1 MNKRRCLTCV
11 LILSFILS
19 VCTSPSIA
27 YAAGTTVTLSERNMS
42 LVKGDSFTLYV
53 ENLDSNQ
60 SVSFKSS
67 DTSVVTVSENSSE
80 AKITACGIG
89 IATITVK
96 VKEKNLF
103 FSRVVDTLECDIL
116 VGPPALSIKCKR
128 SKLQMNVGQTK
139 KLSYTLKPS
148 NTTEVPVFK
157 SDSPTIVSIS
167 SNGRMIAKKL
177 GKATIQAT
185 IANGNTSSCVIVVS
199 DDANSDNKE

>member
-1 MNKRRCLTCV
+1 MNKRRCLTCF

-19 VCTSPSIA
+19 VCTSPTVA
-27 YAAGTTVTLSERNMS
+27 YAAGTAVTLSERNMS
-42 LVKGDSFTLYV
+42 LIKGDSFTLYV

-67 DTSVVTVSENSSE
+67 DTSVVTVSEDASE

-89 IATITVK
+89 VATITVK
-96 VKEKNLF
+96 VKEKSLF

-157 SDSPTIVSIS
+157 SDSPAIVSIS

-185 IANGNTSSCVIVVS
+185 IDNGNTSSCVIVVS
-199 DDANSDNKE
+199 DEESPDNKE